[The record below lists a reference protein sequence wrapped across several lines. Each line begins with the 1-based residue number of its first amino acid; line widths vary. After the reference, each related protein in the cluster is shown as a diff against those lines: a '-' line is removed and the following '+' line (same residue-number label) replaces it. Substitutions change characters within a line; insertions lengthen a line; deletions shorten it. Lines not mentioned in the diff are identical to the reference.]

1 MKFVRVFKSDHDLI
15 RWLKIVCN
23 DCQDPYEQAEK
34 LEELAEQG
42 IYIDDFQCDYHYLS
56 ELM

>member
-1 MKFVRVFKSDHDLI
+1 MKIGRVFKSDYDLI
-15 RWLKIVCN
+15 RWLEMACN
-23 DCQDPYEQAEK
+23 DCQDPFEREEK
-34 LEELAEQG
+34 LEELVEQG